1 MPGNSY
7 EYEVTASSTIIAS
20 VANKERR
27 GESEAENSR
36 DECTFPNIL
45 IILQFSV
52 PFGYLC

>member
-7 EYEVTASSTIIAS
+7 EYEVTASSTIITS

-27 GESEAENSR
+27 GESKAEDSR
-36 DECTFPNIL
+36 DECTFPNVL
-45 IILQFSV
+45 IILQFNV

>member
-1 MPGNSY
+1 MSANSY
-7 EYEVTASSTIIAS
+7 EYEVTASSTITAS